1 MEKFETAATPASA
14 MAVCDGVAGGENK
27 DLIMGEGLFWGKLWP
42 LSSCPPVGFVLV
54 IASVMALL
62 KPKKKHFNVL
72 LPTVKKMQTLF
83 IFKNVK

>member
-42 LSSCPPVGFVLV
+42 LSSCPPVNFVLV

-62 KPKKKHFNVL
+62 KPKKHFNVL
-72 LPTVKKMQTLF
+72 LPTVKKMQTFF
-83 IFKNVK
+83 IFQYVK